1 MKRLGLVGSRFAADL
16 HMRNLVNLPVEVVG
30 VTSLHKGNREAFA
43 EKHCIKAY
51 DDLDSMLPDID
62 VLDICTP
69 PYTHE
74 DFTVRA
80 AENGVHVILEKPF
93 TVYCGAE
100 EEAFKGNIFPK
111 EVMLREALASAERM
125 NNVVKKNNVR
135 LCYAENWV
143 YAPAVQ
149 KAAEVIKATGGQV
162 LWMLGEESHSGS
174 HSSAYGV
181 WSLSGGGSIVGK
193 GCHPLTAALYLKR
206 VEGINRVGEPI
217 RPKSVRATTHE
228 ITKSPNYIDSGYIR
242 KDYDDV
248 ENWSHMH
255 VVFEDGFVADIYA
268 TEIVLG
274 GIRERL
280 EIVGT
285 NFRFNCNMS
294 PNNASV
300 MFIPDRSILTVVPG
314 EHVINIS
321 EKINTSE
328 GWTTPSPNE
337 NWMRGYP
344 QEFMDFISAIEQ
356 EREPI
361 SGAELGIDTVAV
373 MYSAYLSD
381 ERNGEEVEIPLKGK
395 NVDY

>member
-1 MKRLGLVGSRFAADL
+1 MKRLGFVGSRFAADL
-16 HMRNLVNLPVEVVG
+16 HMRNLVNVHVEVVG
-30 VTSLHKGNREAFA
+30 VTSLHKESREAFA
-43 EKHCIKAY
+43 NKHGIKSY
-51 DDLDSMLPDID
+51 SDLDSMLPEIDI
-62 VLDICTP
+62 LDICTP

-80 AENGVHVILEKPF
+80 AENGVHIILEKPF
-93 TVYCGAE
+93 TVYCGTGE
-100 EEAFKGNIFPK
+100 ESFKGNEFPK
-111 EVMLREALASAERM
+111 ELMLREALASAERM
-125 NNVVKKNNVR
+125 RNAVKKHGVT

-143 YAPAVQ
+143 YAPPVQ
-149 KAAEVIKATGGQV
+149 KAVEVIKATGGQV

-193 GCHPLTAALYLKR
+193 GCHPLTAILYLKR
-206 VEGINRVGEPI
+206 EEGITREGKPI
-217 RPKSVRATTHE
+217 RPKAVRATTHE
-228 ITKSPNYIDSGYIR
+228 ITKSPSYIDSGYVR

-255 VVFEDGFVADIYA
+255 LIFEDGFVSDIYA

-280 EIVGT
+280 EIVGS

-294 PNNASV
+294 PNNAAT
-300 MFIPDRSILTVVPG
+300 MFIPDKNILTVAPG
-314 EHVINIS
+314 EHKINIS

-328 GWTTPSPNE
+328 GWTTPAPNE
-337 NWMRGYP
+337 GWMRGYP
-344 QEFMDFISAIEQ
+344 QEFMDFITAVES

-361 SGAELGIDTVAV
+361 SGLELGIDTVAV

-381 ERNGEEVEIPLKGK
+381 ERNGEEVEIPLKA
-395 NVDY
+395 

>member
-1 MKRLGLVGSRFAADL
+1 MKRLGFVGSRFAAEL
-16 HMRNLVNLPVEVVG
+16 HMNNLTNVPVEVVG
-30 VTSLHKGNREAFA
+30 VTSLQKESREAFA
-43 EKHCIKAY
+43 DKYQIKAY
-51 DDLDSMLPDID
+51 NDVDSMLPEIDI
-62 VLDICTP
+62 LDICTP

-93 TVYCGAE
+93 TAYCGPDE
-100 EEAFKGNIFPK
+100 ETFVGNQFPK
-111 EVMLREALASAERM
+111 ELMLKESIASAERM
-125 NNVVKKNNVR
+125 GNAVKKHGVK

-143 YAPAVQ
+143 YAPPVQ
-149 KAAEVIKATGGQV
+149 KAVEVIKATKGQV

-174 HSSAYGV
+174 HSSAYGI
-181 WSLSGGGSIVGK
+181 WRLSGGGSIVGK

-206 VEGINRVGEPI
+206 EEGLNRSGKPI

-228 ITKSPNYIDSGYIR
+228 ITKSPNYIDSGHIR

-255 VVFEDGFVADIYA
+255 VIFEDGFVADIYA
-268 TEIVLG
+268 TEIILG

-280 EIVGT
+280 EIVGN

-294 PNNASV
+294 PNNAST
-300 MFIPDRSILTVVPG
+300 MFIPDRDILTVTPG
-314 EHVINIS
+314 EHRINIS

-328 GWTTPSPNE
+328 GWTYPSPNE
-337 NWMRGYP
+337 SWMRGYP
-344 QEFMDFISAIEQ
+344 QEFMDFISAIESG
-356 EREPI
+356 REPI
-361 SGAELGIDTVAV
+361 SGLELGIDTVAV

-381 ERNGEEVEIPLKGK
+381 ERKGEEVEIPLKG
-395 NVDY
+395 